1 MQEQVCLKQKLFF
14 LLLLIIM
21 HYIPIKDF
29 HHLHYFPIKDFLH
42 LQVGRLRDPLLK
54 LRLGT
59 YLTVFFHIYSVHLD
73 YQCPLTL
80 IYVLLQ
86 FLQLLR
92 LACLLRSRIMRK
104 NWQSCW
110 KNKLFKGKKVHKCV
124 CVGISFFNHL
134 FFFLFSSQKS
144 SVDTFN
150 QNSEKKVNTAIS

>member
-1 MQEQVCLKQKLFF
+1 MQEQVCLEQKLF
-14 LLLLIIM
+14 LLLLLLTM

-110 KNKLFKGKKVHKCV
+110 KNKLFKGKNSINVFVYVYLSSIIC
-124 CVGISFFNHL
+124 SFFY
-134 FFFLFSSQKS
+134 FLVRNLVWIRLIKIQRKR
-144 SVDTFN
+144 
-150 QNSEKKVNTAIS
+150 